1 VKLQGQKFVTLIA
14 HMRVAAILGL
24 GRSQKDAAPFQSACG
39 RNVTW
44 HFGVPALSDQSDVIV
59 LFGGDG
65 TVHRHL
71 HHLVSLGL
79 PVLVVPKGSGND
91 FARALGLRSV
101 RDSLAAWRKFCA
113 GTENVRSVD
122 LGTIASLP
130 LTSPRADL
138 AEDNSEAPPRSRSSE
153 TALSF
158 RYFVCV
164 AGVGLDA
171 EVSRRANRL
180 PRWLRGNGGY
190 VVSLLPTMFRFAAVN
205 ARISTLDPHKQSS
218 GASAQWNTLS
228 DQPTLLAAFANTP
241 TFGGGMKIAPRAT
254 IHDGLLDVCI
264 VAGLHPLKLFCLF
277 PTVYFGNHLQVREV
291 LYSQAAR
298 LRLET
303 ERPLDVY
310 ADGEFVCRT
319 PVEISTHRA
328 ALRVIAST

>member
-1 VKLQGQKFVTLIA
+1 
-14 HMRVAAILGL
+14 MRVAAILGL
-24 GRSQKDAAPFQSACG
+24 GCSQKELTPFQSDSAM
-39 RNVTW
+39 NVTW
-44 HFGVPALSDQSDVIV
+44 HFGAPASSEQSDVIV

-71 HHLVSLGL
+71 HSLVSLGL

-91 FARALGLRSV
+91 FARALGLRNV
-101 RDSLAAWRKFCA
+101 PDSLAAWRKFCA
-113 GTENVRSVD
+113 GAANVRSID

-130 LTSPRADL
+130 LASPCVDSAGDT
-138 AEDNSEAPPRSRSSE
+138 SEAPPYIHAS
-153 TALSF
+153 AMGLPF
-158 RYFVCV
+158 RYFACV

-190 VVSLLPTMFRFAAVN
+190 VMSLLPTIFRFAPVN
-205 ARISTLDPHKQSS
+205 AKISMLHPDDQTS
-218 GASAQWNTLS
+218 NTLS

-254 IHDGLLDVCI
+254 MHDGLLDVCV
-264 VAGLHPLKLFCLF
+264 VAGMHPLKLFTLF
-277 PTVYFGNHLQVREV
+277 PTVYFGKHLQVREV
-291 LYSQAAR
+291 KYSQASR

-310 ADGEFVCRT
+310 ADGEFVCHT
-319 PVEISTHRA
+319 PVEISTHPA
-328 ALRVIAST
+328 ALKVIVPE